1 MHSVKNLII
10 AAIKDRLI
18 KYLSQTYEGKK
29 HDKKIVDDE
38 KLIFPDDT
46 FAFVDTAFQAAELGG
61 AEIHIPTK
69 KPKGGELSSHE
80 KEINKLISSIRVV
93 VEHVISGVKRLHIV
107 KDVFR
112 NTKDKFVDTVME
124 IACATHNFRQTARA
138 ATQNGS
144 D

>member
-10 AAIKDRLI
+10 TALKDRLI

-38 KLIFPDDT
+38 NITFPDDT
-46 FAFVDTAFQAAELGG
+46 FAFVDTAFQAVELGG

-80 KEINKLISSIRVV
+80 KEINTLIASIRVV
-93 VEHVISGVKRLHIV
+93 VEHVISGIKRLHIV

-112 NTKDKFVDTVME
+112 NTKDQFVDTVME
-124 IACATHNFRQTARA
+124 IACAVHNFRQTSRA
-138 ATQNGS
+138 ATPQGS
-144 D
+144 S